1 MTVSRNS
8 LNSSH
13 SFTIDKS
20 STIQTTRDR
29 FKVHNPVLL
38 GFMMTFLVAA
48 CMMVVLS
55 VLVPGD
61 VNKVFGQGQQDSLS
75 QDSDQK
81 PQTSPSSSTSTAD
94 SASSPSLKDKVT
106 IDLTSVEFAP
116 LTSSEN
122 NQLKIVI
129 NYQTNDPSLVNTPMA
144 GTMKVYDSN
153 GNIIK
158 TSKIGNGFVLGQS
171 GPMQFAT
178 TLTDKTISK
187 VKADVYLTDTMEN
200 KISNT
205 LTTDASLSK

>member
-1 MTVSRNS
+1 
-8 LNSSH
+8 
-13 SFTIDKS
+13 
-20 STIQTTRDR
+20 
-29 FKVHNPVLL
+29 
-38 GFMMTFLVAA
+38 MMTFLVAA
-48 CMMVVLS
+48 CMMFMLS
-55 VLVPGD
+55 MLVPGD
-61 VNKVFGQGQQDSLS
+61 VNKVFAQGQQDNLS

-81 PQTSPSSSTSTAD
+81 PETSSSLSTAD
-94 SASSPSLKDKVT
+94 SASSLKDKVT
-106 IDLTSVEFAP
+106 MDLTSVGFAP

-129 NYQTNDPSLVNTPMA
+129 NYQTDDPSLVNTPMA

-158 TSKIGNGFVLGQS
+158 TSKIGNGYVLGQS

-187 VKADVYLTDTMEN
+187 VKADIYLTDTSGN

-205 LTTDASLSK
+205 LTADASLSK

>member
-8 LNSSH
+8 SQK
-13 SFTIDKS
+13 FAKDRS

-29 FKVHNPVLL
+29 FKVHNPVLP
-38 GFMMTFLVAA
+38 GFILTILVTAYT
-48 CMMVVLS
+48 MVVLS

-61 VNKVFGQGQQDSLS
+61 INKVFAQGQQDNLS

-81 PQTSPSSSTSTAD
+81 LGTTSSLSTAD
-94 SASSPSLKDKVT
+94 SASSLKDKVT
-106 IDLTSVEFAP
+106 VDLTSVKFGA
-116 LTSSEN
+116 LTGSEN

-129 NYQTNDPSLVNTPMA
+129 NYQVNDPSLVNTPMS
-144 GTMKVYDSN
+144 GTMKVYDSD

-158 TSKIGNGFVLGQS
+158 TSKIGNGYVLGQS

-178 TLTDKTISK
+178 TFTDKTISE
-187 VKADVYLTDTMEN
+187 VNAEVFLTDTMGN

>member
-1 MTVSRNS
+1 MSVSLSS

-13 SFTIDKS
+13 NLSKRKAFG
-20 STIQTTRDR
+20 IQTTIER
-29 FKVHNPVLL
+29 FKMHHLVIS

-48 CMMVVLS
+48 CMMFVLS

-61 VNKVFGQGQQDSLS
+61 INKVFAQGQQDDIG

-81 PQTSPSSSTSTAD
+81 PETSS
-94 SASSPSLKDKVT
+94 SLKDKVT

-129 NYQTNDPSLVNTPMA
+129 NYQTSDPSLVNTPMA
-144 GTMKVYDSN
+144 GTMKVYDSD

-158 TSKIGNGFVLGQS
+158 TSKIGNGYVLGQS

-178 TLTDKTISK
+178 TFTDKTISK
-187 VKADVYLTDTMEN
+187 VKAEVYLTDTVGN

-205 LTTDASLSK
+205 LTTDASLSQ

>member
-1 MTVSRNS
+1 MTVSRNT
-8 LNSSH
+8 LQD
-13 SFTIDKS
+13 FTKDKS
-20 STIQTTRDR
+20 SIIPTSKDR
-29 FKVHNPVLL
+29 FKGHNPMSPGFILTILVTASMMFLL
-38 GFMMTFLVAA
+38 PMLVH
-48 CMMVVLS
+48 
-55 VLVPGD
+55 GD
-61 VNKVFGQGQQDSLS
+61 VNKVFAQGQQDDLS
-75 QDSDQK
+75 KDSDQK
-81 PQTSPSSSTSTAD
+81 PQASSSLLTAD
-94 SASSPSLKDKVT
+94 SAPSLKDKVT

-144 GTMKVYDSN
+144 GTMKVYDSD

-187 VKADVYLTDTMEN
+187 VKAEVYLTDTSGD

>member
-1 MTVSRNS
+1 MIS
-8 LNSSH
+8 
-13 SFTIDKS
+13 
-20 STIQTTRDR
+20 
-29 FKVHNPVLL
+29 

-48 CMMVVLS
+48 CMMFVLS
-55 VLVPGD
+55 MLVPGD
-61 VNKVFGQGQQDSLS
+61 VNKVFAQGQQDNLS

-81 PQTSPSSSTSTAD
+81 PETSSSLSTAD
-94 SASSPSLKDKVT
+94 SASSSSLKDKVT

-144 GTMKVYDSN
+144 GTMKVYDSD

-158 TSKIGNGFVLGQS
+158 TSKIGNGYVLGKS

-178 TLTDKTISK
+178 TFTDKTISD
-187 VKADVYLTDTMEN
+187 VKAEVYLTDNMGN